1 LTGDTHSDPPPSGE
15 RGRADLHLHST
26 HSDGLFAPELVVQ
39 KACEA
44 GLRAIALTD
53 HDSVSGVAE
62 TMRIGEA
69 AGLEVVPGI
78 ELSTNHGG
86 CDFHILGYFV
96 DHEDPQLLNAVRF
109 LKDER
114 DRRGERIVQKLN
126 DLGVNVTL
134 EDVRRHHTGGTL
146 GRPHVARA
154 LEGLGIVGC
163 IEEAFARFLKTGAPA
178 FVEKYRLNTLEG
190 IALLRAAGAA
200 TVLAHPGSAEKP
212 ELVPEILEA
221 GVDGI
226 EIHHPRN
233 PPEAVERYRA
243 VAEERGLIQTGGSDS
258 HGNPGRDREAGIGE
272 VSVPYEVVER
282 LRAVARRS

>member
-1 LTGDTHSDPPPSGE
+1 
-15 RGRADLHLHST
+15 
-26 HSDGLFAPELVVQ
+26 VVVE
-39 KACEA
+39 KAREA

-62 TMRIGEA
+62 TMRLGKA

-78 ELSTNHGG
+78 ELSTNYEG

-96 DHEDPQLLNAVRF
+96 DHEDRQILNAVRF

-114 DRRGERIVQKLN
+114 DRRGERIVEKLN
-126 DLGVNVTL
+126 ELGIRVTI
-134 EDVRRHHTGGTL
+134 EDVRRYHTGGTL

-154 LEGLGIVGC
+154 LEGLGLVGC
-163 IEEAFARFLKTGAPA
+163 VEEAFTRFLRTGAPA

-200 TVLAHPGSAEKP
+200 AVLAHPGASEKP

-233 PPEAVERYRA
+233 PPDAVEAYRA
-243 VAEERGLIQTGGSDS
+243 EAEKRGLIQTGGSDS
-258 HGNPGRDREAGIGE
+258 HGNVARDREAGIGD
-272 VSVPYEVVER
+272 VSVPYEVVEQ